1 MYESEQR
8 KRVGKCEL
16 KISLVHAKWI
26 IQKRGDEKSAG
37 MYCMSK
43 NAINNRE
50 YKGQWI
56 LWRMYMSERGC
67 EWGQ

>member
-1 MYESEQR
+1 MRRSPCAATRQNMDML
-8 KRVGKCEL
+8 KIKQ

-26 IQKRGDEKSAG
+26 QMRGDEKSAG
-37 MYCMSK
+37 MYYMSK

-56 LWRMYMSERGC
+56 V
-67 EWGQ
+67 